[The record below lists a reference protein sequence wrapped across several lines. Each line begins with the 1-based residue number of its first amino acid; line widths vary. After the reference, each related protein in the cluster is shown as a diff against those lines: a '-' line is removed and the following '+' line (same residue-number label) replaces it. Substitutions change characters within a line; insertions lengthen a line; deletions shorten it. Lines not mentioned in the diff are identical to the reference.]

1 MIQRHFCLFKMVNKI
16 LCFDLDNTICKTV
29 RNFYKKSTPYKS
41 KISLINA
48 LYKKGYEI
56 KIFTSRFMGR
66 NNDNQKKAIKSGY
79 FFTKKQLDSWGL
91 KYHKL
96 ILGKPS
102 YDVLIDDKSLFFKK
116 NWSKYLLNKLKN
128 K

>member
-1 MIQRHFCLFKMVNKI
+1 
-16 LCFDLDNTICKTV
+16 
-29 RNFYKKSTPYKS
+29 
-41 KISLINA
+41 
-48 LYKKGYEI
+48 
-56 KIFTSRFMGR
+56 MGR